1 MAPERST
8 SVLTPKTCFNLKST
22 SIDFLLLI
30 LNNPNFTQRDFA
42 SISTHIEYFKI
53 IKKLQ
58 PYKYFEND
66 NTDLPLTQL
75 ASRSKKRNS
84 HIRNPKFLQKQNQ
97 NLLNAGTAYYLL
109 FRHSPTEIKG
119 VVFSIRRACYNW
131 HLTTFNRS
139 HS

>member
-1 MAPERST
+1 MAPERSA

-30 LNNPNFTQRDFA
+30 LNNPNLTQRDFA

-66 NTDLPLTQL
+66 NTDLPLIQL
-75 ASRSKKRNS
+75 ASGSKNATHTKLIKKS
-84 HIRNPKFLQKQNQ
+84 YKKKTK
-97 NLLNAGTAYYLL
+97 NLLNAGTAYYRL